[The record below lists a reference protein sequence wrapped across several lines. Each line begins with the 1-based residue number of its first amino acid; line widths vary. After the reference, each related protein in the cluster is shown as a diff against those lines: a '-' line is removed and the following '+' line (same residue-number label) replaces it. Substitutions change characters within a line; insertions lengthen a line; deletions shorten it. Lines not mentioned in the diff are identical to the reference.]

1 MTNKRARKDGEMSA
15 WKTIVVGYDDTEP
28 AKRAL
33 SRAADMVAAGKGK
46 LIVTSVAPV
55 LPPAVAARGLGP
67 TDPVDPPERHHAEL
81 EQARNF
87 LQGQGI
93 AAEFDLQIGEPAEAI
108 VKLADK
114 HQADAIVV
122 GTREPGFVDR
132 LMRGS
137 VSQAV
142 SKQAHCD
149 VIIVH

>member
-1 MTNKRARKDGEMSA
+1 MNT
-15 WKTIVVGYDDTEP
+15 WKTIVVGYDDTES

-33 SRAADMVAAGKGK
+33 ERAADMAAAGEAK
-46 LIVTSVAPV
+46 LVVTSVAPV
-55 LPPAVAARGLGP
+55 LPAAVTARGLGP
-67 TDPVDPPERHHAEL
+67 TDPTDPPERHRAEL
-81 EQARNF
+81 EEARNF
-87 LQGQGI
+87 LQGRGV
-93 AAEFDLQIGEPAEAI
+93 AAEFDLQIGEPAETI
-108 VKLADK
+108 IKVADK